1 MNSRKLKILTVAIV
15 LAALAYI
22 IPHSSSFVV
31 LLATRALVFAILA
44 MSLDILLGFT
54 GLASLGQA
62 AYFSVGAYF
71 TAIMATKFHFGLGW
85 DFWLV
90 VILGMA
96 VAALLAAFFG
106 LFAIRA
112 SGVYFLM
119 ITLALGQCVWGLA
132 YRWNSLTGGDNGI
145 NVPTR
150 PSFGLDLTDE
160 RTFFFL
166 VFGFFVATLIV
177 LYVLV
182 QSPFGRSLTGIR
194 ERELRMQI
202 LGYNTWL
209 HKYIAFIIAGA
220 FGGLAG
226 VLWTHTNGLVSPDT
240 VVLTTSVD
248 ALLMVV
254 LGGAGTLVGGAI
266 GSGIVFGLREYL
278 STLVPWWQYVLG
290 GVYVLTILY
299 LPTGLMGLGDRG
311 GGLALIVLDDEL
323 DVGAAQLAA
332 VLVEIHLEAVA
343 HVLAD
348 LGKDAGHRRDE
359 ADTQFLGLGRRC
371 HAQAEHEAA
380 QEHGCQASQCAC
392 HFLPSLSL
400 SISS

>member
-1 MNSRKLKILTVAIV
+1 MNSQKFKILSVVVV
-15 LAALAYI
+15 LAAFAYI
-22 IPHSSSFVV
+22 VPHSSSFVV

-62 AYFSVGAYF
+62 AYFGVGAYL
-71 TAIMATKFHFGLGW
+71 TAILTTRYHFGLGW

-90 VILGMA
+90 VIFGMLFG
-96 VAALLAAFFG
+96 AALAALFG

-145 NVPTR
+145 SVTAR
-150 PSFGLDLTDE
+150 PAFGLDLTDE

-166 VFGFFVATLIV
+166 VFGFFIFSLIS

-182 QSPFGRSLTGIR
+182 QSPFGRSLAGIR

-220 FGGLAG
+220 FGGLSG
-226 VLWTHTNGLVSPDT
+226 VLWAHTNGLVSPET

-266 GSGIVFGLREYL
+266 GSAIVFGLREYL

-299 LPTGLMGLGDRG
+299 LPTGLMGIPARIRQARG
-311 GGLALIVLDDEL
+311 SSDKSAKPGAPEKLAP
-323 DVGAAQLAA
+323 
-332 VLVEIHLEAVA
+332 
-343 HVLAD
+343 
-348 LGKDAGHRRDE
+348 
-359 ADTQFLGLGRRC
+359 T
-371 HAQAEHEAA
+371 
-380 QEHGCQASQCAC
+380 
-392 HFLPSLSL
+392 PS
-400 SISS
+400 

>member
-1 MNSRKLKILTVAIV
+1 MVSQQVKVLMVAAALVV
-15 LAALAYI
+15 LAFT
-22 IPHSSSFVV
+22 IPHASSFVV
-31 LLATRALVFAILA
+31 LLATRALAFGILA
-44 MSLDILLGFT
+44 MSLDILLGYT

-62 AYFSVGAYF
+62 AYFGVGAYL
-71 TAIMATKFHFGLGW
+71 TAVLATKFHFGLGW

-90 VILGMA
+90 VILGMLLS
-96 VAALLAAFFG
+96 AALAALFG

-145 NVPTR
+145 NVTTR
-150 PSFGLDLTDE
+150 PNFGLDLTNE

-166 VFGFFVATLIV
+166 VLGFFVATLAS

-182 QSPFGRSLTGIR
+182 RSPFGRSLEGIR
-194 ERELRMQI
+194 ERELRMRI

-209 HKYIAFIIAGA
+209 HKYISFVVAGA
-220 FGGLAG
+220 VGGLSG
-226 VLWTHTNGLVSPDT
+226 VLWSHTNGLVTPDT

-266 GSGIVFGLREYL
+266 GSAIVFGLREYL
-278 STLVPWWQYVLG
+278 STLVHWWQYALG

-299 LPTGLMGLGDRG
+299 LPMGLMGLPARLRQWRAARSKEDGQT
-311 GGLALIVLDDEL
+311 LAPV
-323 DVGAAQLAA
+323 Q
-332 VLVEIHLEAVA
+332 
-343 HVLAD
+343 
-348 LGKDAGHRRDE
+348 
-359 ADTQFLGLGRRC
+359 
-371 HAQAEHEAA
+371 
-380 QEHGCQASQCAC
+380 S
-392 HFLPSLSL
+392 
-400 SISS
+400 